1 MRRPEDEIRCQT
13 REVVM
18 RRGTI
23 VMLAL
28 LGLIAANMPAQAQR
42 ACKDC
47 TDQYQRCMKNYPGPT
62 CKTERDIC
70 TKSCKK

>member
-1 MRRPEDEIRCQT
+1 MMRIVT
-13 REVVM
+13 MVV
-18 RRGTI
+18 
-23 VMLAL
+23 
-28 LGLIAANMPAQAQR
+28 LIAVVSIATYEPASAQR

-70 TKSCKK
+70 TKSCKN

>member
-1 MRRPEDEIRCQT
+1 
-13 REVVM
+13 
-18 RRGTI
+18 
-23 VMLAL
+23 MLAL
-28 LGLIAANMPAQAQR
+28 LGLIAANMPAHAQR

>member
-1 MRRPEDEIRCQT
+1 MRII
-13 REVVM
+13 M
-18 RRGTI
+18 
-23 VMLAL
+23 MLAL
-28 LGLIAANMPAQAQR
+28 MAFVSIAMYEPASAQR